1 MSLRIRCLYR
11 SRESDARKRD
21 ERADVASNFD
31 ESWKADR
38 FSLYAIGRARSSQ
51 MVERV
56 AWRVKFVPAVL
67 IVECVAKF
75 DDLLRSDSPTT
86 THRRYLVADLYNRFM
101 SKRLC
106 VAFEEVA

>member
-1 MSLRIRCLYR
+1 MKFSNCVDTAGSAPGPEGTLVAPATLLCAYTRTMNATRAKFSVQHESGMSLRIRCLYR

-38 FSLYAIGRARSSQ
+38 FSLYAIGQARSSQ

-56 AWRVKFVPAVL
+56 PWRVKFVPA
-67 IVECVAKF
+67 
-75 DDLLRSDSPTT
+75 
-86 THRRYLVADLYNRFM
+86 
-101 SKRLC
+101 
-106 VAFEEVA
+106 